1 MVWTHSSWKLN
12 IKGFFQFHFY
22 SSSNFF
28 IHAYDIPKEI
38 LSMDVW
44 VGTLA
49 SFLVILTT
57 EANYNVTL
65 FFHFGCLLL
74 PILWILVAKREWCQ
88 QRSCT
93 YFLDNVMDLSQPKI
107 KDNVCFQEILISNRV
122 FYWLRCHRLRTN
134 DHIISRHIQKRRSFQ
149 KQWSKF
155 YKDSPANIGLC
166 HGDLF
171 FAFHNLDFLKMCV
184 S

>member
-22 SSSNFF
+22 SSSIFF

-65 FFHFGCLLL
+65 FFPFWL
-74 PILWILVAKREWCQ
+74 LVATDTLNCGCYQGMMPAKKLHIFSRQCHGPF
-88 QRSCT
+88 T
-93 YFLDNVMDLSQPKI
+93 T
-107 KDNVCFQEILISNRV
+107 KDQGQCFQEILISNRV
-122 FYWLRCHRLRTN
+122 FHWLRCHRLRTN
-134 DHIISRHIQKRRSFQ
+134 DPIISRHIK
-149 KQWSKF
+149 KKTELSKTT
-155 YKDSPANIGLC
+155 IQIL
-166 HGDLF
+166 
-171 FAFHNLDFLKMCV
+171 
-184 S
+184 